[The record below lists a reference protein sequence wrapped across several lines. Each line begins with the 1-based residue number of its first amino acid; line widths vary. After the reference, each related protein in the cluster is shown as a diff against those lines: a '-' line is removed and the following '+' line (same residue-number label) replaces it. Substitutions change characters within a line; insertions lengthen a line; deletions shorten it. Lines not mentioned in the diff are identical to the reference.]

1 MMTFPMPI
9 NHCATVLPPRSLSY
23 FTAFFSVFLI
33 LVTVPENFLVC
44 LAIIKDPFRN
54 LKTPF
59 NYFLLSL
66 AATDLAVGAILDPIA
81 VAYHI
86 DEALQLNVVDIKV
99 LHMFYFILS
108 TASLLTLAAL
118 TMDRYF
124 AVASP
129 VKYKTM
135 VTSKRVILASV
146 SIWIGALGF
155 SFVYFKLGFIVYS
168 FVFANTAVFTTFL
181 VLIFVHIGILKRLRE
196 RSKYWRDQRA
206 MHYTE
211 PEQQENRNNIINI
224 KKEGKAARVLMII
237 LLAFL
242 SSFTPACAMIY
253 LLNFCS
259 KCSCLVVHWLRD
271 LQFLIVLCNSG
282 INPYL
287 YAWRLPQFKRAF
299 FKFLRLKSPG
309 QVNNF
314 TITSTQGVGKTE
326 NQDHKNSAG
335 LENEKISSVL

>member
-1 MMTFPMPI
+1 MTFLAP
-9 NHCATVLPPRSLSY
+9 NNRCATVHPPTSLSY
-23 FTAFFSVFLI
+23 FTTFFSVFLVI
-33 LVTVPENFLVC
+33 ITIPGNFLVC

-66 AATDLAVGAILDPIA
+66 AATDLAVGAILDP
-81 VAYHI
+81 VEVVYHI
-86 DEALQLNVVDIKV
+86 DEALKLNVVDIKI
-99 LHMFYFILS
+99 LHFFYFTLS
-108 TASLLTLAAL
+108 TASILTLAAL
-118 TMDRYF
+118 AMDRYF

-129 VKYKTM
+129 IKYKTM
-135 VTSKRVILASV
+135 VTSKRAIVASV

-155 SFVYFKLGFIVYS
+155 SFIYFKLGFIVYS
-168 FVFANTAVFTTFL
+168 FIFANTAVFTTFL

-206 MHYTE
+206 INYAD

-224 KKEGKAARVLMII
+224 KKEGKAAKALMII
-237 LLAFL
+237 LLVFF
-242 SSFTPACAMIY
+242 SSLTPACIMIY

-271 LQFLIVLCNSG
+271 LKILIVLCNSG

-287 YAWRLPQFKRAF
+287 YAWRLPQFKKAF
-299 FKFLRLKSPG
+299 YKFIHLRCRDQL
-309 QVNNF
+309 NNV
-314 TITSTQGVGKTE
+314 TKTSTRSVSKTE
-326 NQDHKNSAG
+326 NPRPWELG
-335 LENEKISSVL
+335 LLWRWKDV

>member
-1 MMTFPMPI
+1 M
-9 NHCATVLPPRSLSY
+9 
-23 FTAFFSVFLI
+23 
-33 LVTVPENFLVC
+33 
-44 LAIIKDPFRN
+44 
-54 LKTPF
+54 
-59 NYFLLSL
+59 
-66 AATDLAVGAILDPIA
+66 DPIA

-86 DEALQLNVVDIKV
+86 DEALRLNVVDIKI
-99 LHMFYFILS
+99 LHIFYFILS

-129 VKYKTM
+129 LKYKTM
-135 VTSKRVILASV
+135 ITSKRVILACV
-146 SIWIGALGF
+146 SIWTGALGF
-155 SFVYFKLGFIVYS
+155 SFFYFKLGFIVYS

-181 VLIFVHIGILKRLRE
+181 VVIFVHIGILKRLRE

-206 MHYTE
+206 MHYAE
-211 PEQQENRNNIINI
+211 PEQQENRSNIINI
-224 KKEGKAARVLMII
+224 KKEGKAAKVLMII
-237 LLAFL
+237 LLAFF

-299 FKFLRLKSPG
+299 CKFLRLKARG
-309 QVNNF
+309 QVNTF
-314 TITSTQGVGKTE
+314 TTTSAQSVGKTE
-326 NQDHKNSAG
+326 NQDHENSAG
-335 LENEKISSVL
+335 HENKRDI